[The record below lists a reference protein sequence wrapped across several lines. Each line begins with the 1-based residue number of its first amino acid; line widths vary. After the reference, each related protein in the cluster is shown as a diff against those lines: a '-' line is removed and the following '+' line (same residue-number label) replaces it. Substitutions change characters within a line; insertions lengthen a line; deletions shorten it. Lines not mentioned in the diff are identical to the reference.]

1 MAPQEWPITTRGDK
15 KKKKKE
21 KKKCPVKKRK
31 TSEREG
37 ERKSSDTFWFRE
49 RQETFGELC
58 VRTFVCLRTFYS
70 QLGNVRHVYC
80 PNVESEQS
88 GKYTPFPRERHRS
101 AAELILCGHS
111 SGTWSFHSSLPPPT
125 RAWRACACG
134 WGDWGSRVWSMG
146 DWFYV
151 CVRAHV
157 CVLESWL
164 STRPPTF
171 CSVTPLC
178 SLALCTLEKVFI
190 SPAPKHSR
198 VFTVKGEKASVLHT
212 CFSVCSY
219 ILQAGPVWEGCE
231 LLLKHK
237 AVHSYL
243 LYLVVAYKKNISELV
258 WIHFA
263 ANKWSPLFLGRGTN
277 D

>member
-1 MAPQEWPITTRGDK
+1 MIKKKRRK
-15 KKKKKE
+15 KKKS
-21 KKKCPVKKRK
+21 VQLRK
-31 TSEREG
+31 GRPQRGREREKAQTLSG
-37 ERKSSDTFWFRE
+37 LERDKRHLGNCVYV
-49 RQETFGELC
+49 RLC
-58 VRTFVCLRTFYS
+58 VCARSTVS
-70 QLGNVRHVYC
+70 LGTGTTSTVLMLN
-80 PNVESEQS
+80 QS
-88 GKYTPFPRERHRS
+88 RVVNTLPFPERDTEVLQNSSCVATLVEHGVF
-101 AAELILCGHS
+101 IL
-111 SGTWSFHSSLPPPT
+111 LYPPP
-125 RAWRACACG
+125 RKKWRACACG

-164 STRPPTF
+164 SARPPTF